1 VAAIGDPE
9 VRALLEQP
17 YCAVIST
24 ANADGSIH
32 SAVIWLD
39 VEDGAV
45 AVNSAV
51 GRVWPANL
59 ERDPGVTLLVFD
71 PSNPYEYVEIRG
83 EARATTEGADDH
95 INRLAR
101 KYLGQD
107 TYPYRQPGE
116 KRVKFLITPARVR
129 HTKQ

>member
-1 VAAIGDPE
+1 M
-9 VRALLEQP
+9 
-17 YCAVIST
+17 IST